1 MTFQTGESGNPAGR
15 PRGARN
21 RRSLAAES
29 MFDRDGP
36 EIIRQL
42 IDLAKDGDIAAI
54 RLCVERICPRPRDRP
69 VSFELPQVSTAAD
82 AIAATGV
89 IMEAIGDGDLSPH
102 EAAELTKV
110 VTGLSHA
117 IVTAEL
123 EQRLRGVEERLA
135 VLTSR

>member
-1 MTFQTGESGNPAGR
+1 MTFQQGESGNPAGR

-36 EIIRQL
+36 QIIEQL
-42 IDLAKDGDIAAI
+42 IALAKDGDIAAI
-54 RLCVERICPRPRDRP
+54 RLCVDRICPRPRDRP
-69 VSFELPQVSTAAD
+69 VSFELPPVSTATD
-82 AIAATGV
+82 AIAAMGV

-123 EQRLRGVEERLA
+123 EQRLRGVEEKLA

>member
-21 RRSLAAES
+21 KRTLATES
-29 MFDRDGP
+29 MFDDNGP

-54 RLCVERICPRPRDRP
+54 RLCVDRICPRPRDRP
-69 VSFELPQVSTAAD
+69 VTFELPHVRSAAD
-82 AIAATGV
+82 AIAAIGA

-110 VTGLSHA
+110 VAGLSHA